1 MLNIKTIYFKNLVDD
16 LIKHRKIV
24 GFCIVICAAFFA
36 VLGYKNAL
44 EAREL
49 SAEQEAEIQEYNE
62 RLAAYDVNIADAEN
76 ALEVATKQMEE
87 YQEYVDNSIYMKLDP
102 QNIQVASVQYG
113 VQTSGDLGAV
123 LNSIFAYIND
133 GGLKEAIGQEY
144 GVENSQYWREII
156 NAYNSGNVL
165 NITVFHYDAEEA
177 KKILSIVKEKLE
189 RKLSDI
195 VAVQGEFTLIEQGTS
210 YYALADAGVMNNQ
223 NGHLNNLKNYQTSH
237 IDYENRL
244 QNEKN
249 AKVSYIDS
257 NKPEETEGGR
267 SQTIF
272 KVLAFLIV
280 GVLFG
285 IAIPVVAFLLQYIL
299 SNRLRNK
306 EDLRDSGLPVLGS
319 YSPISGYQPPLERSV
334 LDLKLLAEA
343 KQIKEIFISVLQED
357 DISKRTAKAWE
368 DMVVKYGLKVQTG
381 YHLFDSVEE
390 LKTMAACEG
399 CLILAEAGKTTY
411 SQLEQQ
417 MKLCERLKT
426 EILGCIVIE

>member
-44 EAREL
+44 EAQEL
-49 SAEQEAEIQEYNE
+49 SAEQEAEIQAYNE

-123 LNSIFAYIND
+123 LNSIYAYIND
-133 GGLKEAIGQEY
+133 GGLKEAVEEDY

-244 QNEKN
+244 QSEKSG
-249 AKVSYIDS
+249 KISYIDS
-257 NKPEETEGGR
+257 NKPKEEGER
-267 SQTIF
+267 SQVIF
-272 KVLAFLIV
+272 KVLAFMTV
-280 GVLFG
+280 GMLFG
-285 IAIPVVAFLLQYIL
+285 IVIPVAYFLLHYIL

-306 EDLRDSGLPVLGS
+306 EDLRDSGLPVLES
-319 YSPISGYQPPLERSV
+319 YNVISGYQPPLERSV

-368 DMVVKYGLKVQTG
+368 DMVIKYGLKVQTG

-390 LKTMAACEG
+390 LKTMTACEG